1 MKKLTTTLLAITFI
15 CSSAAISV
23 ASSAK
28 CTVTEIQ
35 DNIVTMDCG
44 NKAKKMQ
51 VGDNLKVKTIK
62 KQAVEGC

>member
-1 MKKLTTTLLAITFI
+1 MKKLTTTLLAVTFI
-15 CSSAAISV
+15 FSSAGMSM

-28 CTVTEIQ
+28 CTVTEIK

-44 NKAKKMQ
+44 NKAEKMH
-51 VGDNLKVKTIK
+51 VGDNLKVKTVK

>member
-15 CSSAAISV
+15 FSSAAVSM

-28 CTVTEIQ
+28 CVVTEVT

-44 NKAKKMQ
+44 NKAKKMKA
-51 VGDNLKVKTIK
+51 GDNLKVKTVK